1 MTQLMSDTSTENAYM
16 AEGSAPSQEAHEPD
30 APRQTTLIPAVRL
43 SASANSNA
51 FSETGLIQAVNMSGE
66 GKDNDD
72 IQDAALTSG
81 ETQSDIQAEAQAES
95 DPAVTNNTTRP
106 YRVLIVED
114 TTELAEVIQATLE
127 RINIRT
133 EHVTHGSKAMAKYVE
148 LDPDVVL
155 LDISLPDTTGWKI
168 MDLIKERLEATE
180 GEMPKVIIITAYD
193 DPANRLIGKLQ
204 GVHNYLVK
212 PFTSDQIEKLVTE
225 ALGMDQTA

>member
-1 MTQLMSDTSTENAYM
+1 MTQLMSDTSTESAYM

-30 APRQTTLIPAVRL
+30 APRQTTLTPAVRL
-43 SASANSNA
+43 NTTANTNT
-51 FSETGLIQAVNMSGE
+51 FSETGLIEAVNMSGE

-81 ETQSDIQAEAQAES
+81 ETQSDTQAEAQAEGEPS
-95 DPAVTNNTTRP
+95 TNNIQRP

-168 MDLIKERLEATE
+168 MDLIKERLEATQ

-204 GVHNYLVK
+204 GVHNYLIK
-212 PFTSDQIEKLVTE
+212 PFTSDQIEKMVTE
-225 ALGMDQTA
+225 ALGTDQTA